1 MQDGS
6 HSAAAVA
13 VVAGSAVSGGGAGDA
28 VPLSLHA
35 RQRCARR
42 GIAPEAVLLAC
53 EHGRLVRTAGAS
65 FFFVG
70 RREAAAASAWGAA
83 RPLAERCVGLVVLV
97 AGDGSVITAYKNAR
111 ALEDI
116 RRKRRFDRRPRQP
129 AA

>member
-1 MQDGS
+1 MQDGNR
-6 HSAAAVA
+6 SAAARA

-70 RREAAAASAWGAA
+70 RREADAAAGAD
-83 RPLAERCVGLVVLV
+83 RRLVERCRGLVVLL
-97 AGDGSVITAYKNAR
+97 AEDGSVITAYKNSR
-111 ALEDI
+111 ALEEI
-116 RRKRRFDRRPRQP
+116 RRKKPSLRSGRSRHW
-129 AA
+129 A